1 MCPLGAGLA
10 QVVVHVG
17 GEDDG
22 LVVHI
27 KGVHHV
33 VGLHIQLNVFLNILY
48 TYVKTRRE
56 RKINSENKDKYK
68 VRSAIYLYRW
78 N

>member
-33 VGLHIQLNVFLNILY
+33 VGLRIQLNGFFYYPLY
-48 TYVKTRRE
+48 ICQNK
-56 RKINSENKDKYK
+56 KGKENKFGK
-68 VRSAIYLYRW
+68 
-78 N
+78 

>member
-33 VGLHIQLNVFLNILY
+33 VGLRIQLNVFLISFIHMS
-48 TYVKTRRE
+48 KQGG
-56 RKINSENKDKYK
+56 KGK
-68 VRSAIYLYRW
+68 
-78 N
+78 